1 VSLPA
6 LFIKATIVLCGKF
19 GLFPAC
25 YSFSMFFVAVLL
37 MGAASLFGLAA
48 DTVSQK
54 ENKVIQEINF
64 HPVHCFNQPS
74 KKLIIRP
81 DFIGCVIGE
90 DLPLGETEIKESNER
105 PTEIHPQ
112 VFARFLSAQAAAKES
127 GITMRID
134 SGYRTVETQ
143 NYLYQRAIKEH
154 KTADEAIKW
163 VLPGDLSRHP
173 WGLALDVNLHHEKS
187 GASWLEAN
195 GATFGLCRVYEN
207 EWWHFEPLIAPG
219 GICPPLLP
227 DASHLK

>member
-1 VSLPA
+1 M
-6 LFIKATIVLCGKF
+6 FLCEKF
-19 GLFPAC
+19 GHFPAC
-25 YSFSMFFVAVLL
+25 YRFPMFFVAVLL

-48 DTVSQK
+48 DTITHK
-54 ENKVIQEINF
+54 ENKIIQEINVN
-64 HPVHCFNQPS
+64 PIYCFNIPS
-74 KKLIIRP
+74 EKLIIRP
-81 DFIGCVIGE
+81 EIIGCIIGE
-90 DLPLGETEIKESNER
+90 DEPLGQEEISEGTER
-105 PTEIHPQ
+105 PSEIYPQ
-112 VFARFLSAQAAAKES
+112 VLARFHSAQAAAKAE
-127 GITMRID
+127 GIRMTID

-143 NYLYQRAIKEH
+143 NYLYQQAIKEH
-154 KTADEAIKW
+154 KTPEEAIKW

-227 DASHLK
+227 DASYLK